1 MPRPLRALHR
11 SSGAGQDKS
20 EKEMRRLWDAMDT
33 VDQRFSHE
41 ALDAE
46 ARVELDEF
54 VRKAR

>member
-1 MPRPLRALHR
+1 MHR